1 MADFT
6 SGFWSAYI
14 AILTTLGIA
23 FCLFVLVANSR
34 KPAAS
39 ADNTTGHVW
48 DEDLREA
55 NNPLPRWW
63 IGLFI
68 LTIVFAIA
76 YLIYYPG
83 LGAFSG
89 AGGWSSAAAYRA
101 ERAALEQATEP
112 IFAGFSGRSSEQ
124 LVGDPQAMAIG
135 ERLFLNNCAQCHGSD
150 GRGSRGFP
158 NLTDRDWL
166 YGGSERAIRTSITE
180 GRHGIMP
187 ALGAAIGGAASVERL
202 AQYVLSLSGSATD
215 AMKAELG
222 RQHFGA
228 CAACHGPKGE
238 GNQALGAPDLT
249 DRTWL
254 HAPGLAG
261 VIATINNGRENMMPE
276 HGSKLT
282 ANQIHVL
289 TGYVM
294 ALSRPATRPAVPAEP
309 EAPKAPAAPS
319 SASAAPYQPATLDSV
334 TLRQEAG
341 SD

>member
-14 AILTTLGIA
+14 AILTALSIA
-23 FCLFVLVANSR
+23 FCLFLLIANSR
-34 KPAAS
+34 KQPAS

-68 LTIVFAIA
+68 LTIVFGIG
-76 YLIYYPG
+76 YLVYYPG
-83 LGAFSG
+83 MGAFAG
-89 AGGWSSAAAYRA
+89 AAGWSSAAAYEK
-101 ERAALEQATEP
+101 ERTALEQASEP
-112 IFAGFSGRSSEQ
+112 IFAGFTGKAPDQ
-124 LVGDPQAMAIG
+124 LAGDPKAMAIG

-166 YGGSERAIRTSITE
+166 YGGSAEAIKTTITD
-180 GRHGIMP
+180 GRRGVMP
-187 ALGAAIGGAASVERL
+187 PLGAALGGPANVERL
-202 AQYVLSLSGSATD
+202 AHYVLSLSGSATD

-222 RQHFGA
+222 RPHFA
-228 CAACHGPKGE
+228 TCAACHGPKGE
-238 GNQALGAPDLT
+238 GNPAIGAPNLT

-254 HAPGLAG
+254 HTPGLNG
-261 VIATINNGRENMMPE
+261 VVATINNGLDNMMPE

-294 ALSRPATRPAVPAEP
+294 SLSA
-309 EAPKAPAAPS
+309 
-319 SASAAPYQPATLDSV
+319 ASAASV
-334 TLRQEAG
+334 RR
-341 SD
+341 D

>member
-14 AILTTLGIA
+14 GLLTALSIA

-48 DEDLREA
+48 DEDLQEA

-68 LTIVFAIA
+68 LTILFGIG

-83 LGAFSG
+83 MGSFAGAS
-89 AGGWSSAAAYRA
+89 GWSSAAAYEQ
-101 ERAALEQATEP
+101 ERAALEQASEP
-112 IFAGFSGRSSEQ
+112 IFAGFTGKTAEQ
-124 LVGDPQAMAIG
+124 LAADPKALAIG

-166 YGGSERAIRTSITE
+166 YGGSADAIRTTITQ
-180 GRHGIMP
+180 GRHGVMP
-187 ALGAAIGGAASVERL
+187 ALGAALGGPANVERL
-202 AQYVLSLSGSATD
+202 AQYVLSLSGTATD

-222 RQHFGA
+222 RAHFA
-228 CAACHGPKGE
+228 TCAACHGPKGE
-238 GNQALGAPDLT
+238 GTPALGAPNLT

-254 HAPGLAG
+254 HTPGLDG

-282 ANQIHVL
+282 PHQIHVL

-294 ALSRPATRPAVPAEP
+294 SL
-309 EAPKAPAAPS
+309 
-319 SASAAPYQPATLDSV
+319 SASAAPSTGRRD
-334 TLRQEAG
+334 
-341 SD
+341 

>member
-14 AILTTLGIA
+14 AVLTGLSIA
-23 FCLFVLVANSR
+23 FCLFMLMANSR
-34 KPAAS
+34 KPPAS

-63 IGLFI
+63 IGLFL
-68 LTIVFAIA
+68 LTIAFGIG
-76 YLIYYPG
+76 YLVYYPG
-83 LGAFSG
+83 MGAFAG
-89 AGGWSSAAAYRA
+89 AGNWSSAAAYEK
-101 ERAALEQATEP
+101 ERTALEQASEP
-112 IFAGFSGRSSEQ
+112 IFAGFTGKAPDQ
-124 LVGDPQAMAIG
+124 LARDPKALAIG

-166 YGGSERAIRTSITE
+166 YGGSAEAIKTTITE
-180 GRHGIMP
+180 GRHGVMP
-187 ALGAAIGGAASVERL
+187 PLGAALGGSANVERL

-222 RQHFGA
+222 RPHFA
-228 CAACHGPKGE
+228 TCAACHGPKGE
-238 GNQALGAPDLT
+238 GNLALGAPNLT
-249 DRTWL
+249 DKTWL
-254 HAPGLAG
+254 HTPGLNG

-294 ALSRPATRPAVPAEP
+294 SL
-309 EAPKAPAAPS
+309 
-319 SASAAPYQPATLDSV
+319 SASSPASGRRD
-334 TLRQEAG
+334 
-341 SD
+341 

>member
-6 SGFWSAYI
+6 TGFWSAYI
-14 AILTTLGIA
+14 FILTALGIA
-23 FCLFVLVANSR
+23 FCLFLLVANSR
-34 KPAAS
+34 KPPVS

-68 LTIVFAIA
+68 LTIVFGIG
-76 YLIYYPG
+76 YLVYYPG
-83 LGAFSG
+83 LGSYAG
-89 AGGWSSAAAYRA
+89 AGGWSSAAAYQK

-112 IFAGFSGRSSEQ
+112 IFAGFTGKTPEQ
-124 LVGDPQAMAIG
+124 LGADPRAMAIG

-166 YGGSERAIRTSITE
+166 YGGSAEAIKTTITQ
-180 GRHGIMP
+180 GRRGIMP
-187 ALGAAIGGAASVERL
+187 PLAAAVGSAADVERL

-215 AMKAELG
+215 SVKAELG
-222 RQHFGA
+222 RQHFAA

-238 GNQALGAPDLT
+238 GNQALGAPNLT

-254 HAPGLAG
+254 HVPGLAG
-261 VIATINNGRENMMPE
+261 VVASINSGRENMMPE

-294 ALSRPATRPAVPAEP
+294 SLS
-309 EAPKAPAAPS
+309 APAARP
-319 SASAAPYQPATLDSV
+319 AAPAAAITPGQVA
-334 TLRQEAG
+334 RG
-341 SD
+341 N